1 MVFERIR
8 LDSEEKICYFA
19 GWIHAGSGPIV
30 RWKDKVDI
38 IERIKIWAGACAQS
52 TELQNLKDAA
62 DKAQRAIQVAQGVAA
77 FVKMNGDSAAKLG
90 KASEAVGKVSETL
103 GKDGI
108 IQQDPD
114 RAALA
119 FGKLFAGFG
128 RLANHLPPPAN
139 AYAQILEGCGDFF
152 YNMRQKL
159 DPERRWQK
167 QFREIDGF

>member
-1 MVFERIR
+1 M
-8 LDSEEKICYFA
+8 
-19 GWIHAGSGPIV
+19 
-30 RWKDKVDI
+30 DI
-38 IERIKIWAGACAQS
+38 IERIKIWVGACAQS
-52 TELQNLKDAA
+52 TELENLKDAA
-62 DKAQRAIQVAQGVAA
+62 EKAQRAIQVAQGAA
-77 FVKMNGDSAAKLG
+77 IFSKRNGDSAAKLG

-103 GKDGI
+103 GTINDVCLDIKAVGQIHEAIKVLNQDDM
-108 IQQDPD
+108 IQKDPD
-114 RAALA
+114 GAALA

-167 QFREIDGF
+167 QFREIEGFR

>member
-1 MVFERIR
+1 M
-8 LDSEEKICYFA
+8 
-19 GWIHAGSGPIV
+19 
-30 RWKDKVDI
+30 DI
-38 IERIKIWAGACAQS
+38 LERIKIWAGACAQS

-103 GKDGI
+103 GTINDVCLDIKAVGQIHDAIKVLNQDGI

-139 AYAQILEGCGDFF
+139 AYAKILEGCGDFF